1 MKPKAP
7 KTAKVATRTEV
18 VGSYK
23 KPLAGAK
30 MVGKIDPDE
39 RIEVMLRV
47 RRRPATAETAKKT
60 ASVTGKPLS
69 RDEFTQLLGADPADI
84 ARVENFAH
92 DHGFEVL
99 QSSLSQRM
107 VRIAGPMSSVK
118 APFGATLKR
127 YSIGKT
133 KFRGRTGSLSLP
145 SDMHPLIEG
154 VFGLDDRPQAKP
166 HFRPQVVSKKK
177 SLKPRAA
184 GANPLTPI
192 QVAKIYNFPPRLD
205 GTGQTIAII
214 ELGGGYRNTDLKKYF
229 VSLGITAPKVMAISV
244 GGGHNAPTGNPNGPD
259 GEVMLDIEV
268 AGAVAPGARIAVYF
282 APNTDAGFLNALT
295 AAVHDNLR
303 KPCVVSISW
312 GAAEKDWTAQATSN
326 FDSACAD
333 ATLLGVTV
341 CVAAGDHG
349 SSDSEDASVT
359 RANADFPATS
369 PHVLACG
376 GTRLETARGTLTGE
390 SVWNNHDGWAT
401 GGGVS
406 EIFPVPAFQAGA
418 SIPKNINPGGKKGRG
433 VPDVAGDADGDTGYK
448 VRVDGVNTVI
458 GGTSA
463 VAPLWAGLIAVLTQG
478 KGASLGFLT
487 PRLYALPAGSPA
499 LRDIVTGDNNGYHA
513 GPGWDPCTG
522 LGVPNGVKLLS
533 AL

>member
-1 MKPKAP
+1 
-7 KTAKVATRTEV
+7 
-18 VGSYK
+18 
-23 KPLAGAK
+23 
-30 MVGKIDPDE
+30 
-39 RIEVMLRV
+39 
-47 RRRPATAETAKKT
+47 
-60 ASVTGKPLS
+60 
-69 RDEFTQLLGADPADI
+69 
-84 ARVENFAH
+84 
-92 DHGFEVL
+92 
-99 QSSLSQRM
+99 
-107 VRIAGPMSSVK
+107 
-118 APFGATLKR
+118 
-127 YSIGKT
+127 
-133 KFRGRTGSLSLP
+133 
-145 SDMHPLIEG
+145 
-154 VFGLDDRPQAKP
+154 
-166 HFRPQVVSKKK
+166 
-177 SLKPRAA
+177 
-184 GANPLTPI
+184 
-192 QVAKIYNFPPRLD
+192 
-205 GTGQTIAII
+205 
-214 ELGGGYRNTDLKKYF
+214 
-229 VSLGITAPKVMAISV
+229 MAISV

-418 SIPKNINPGGKKGRG
+418 SIPKSINPGGKKGRG

-463 VAPLWAGLIAVLTQG
+463 VAPLWAGLIAVLTRG
-478 KGASLGFLT
+478 RGPPLASSLHGYTRCPLAV
-487 PRLYALPAGSPA
+487 RLCAIL
-499 LRDIVTGDNNGYHA
+499 
-513 GPGWDPCTG
+513 
-522 LGVPNGVKLLS
+522 
-533 AL
+533 